1 MANVHMVVQAVA
13 QAGQAVVDLTGLHPV
28 VVALGGFWACM
39 GLVATLT
46 VRMGSR

>member
-1 MANVHMVVQAVA
+1 MANVQMVVELVGSFGVQVA
-13 QAGQAVVDLTGLHPV
+13 DLTGLHPV